1 MILGLKQMTV
11 NSAKN
16 RDVSR
21 TLVGIM
27 LMKSLVNTVGPHL
40 KGNLCHSLTKLTKT
54 GIKHKVRLSY
64 HFTKTC
70 YCFSLFLDCSTT
82 FLCYLFHSNTF

>member
-40 KGNLCHSLTKLTKT
+40 KANLCHSLTKLTKT
-54 GIKHKVRLSY
+54 GIKHKVRKTVIPLPTFFLLSQVP
-64 HFTKTC
+64 FKNC
-70 YCFSLFLDCSTT
+70 SLEPKS
-82 FLCYLFHSNTF
+82 